1 LEIRLKLFIYDHCP
15 YCVRAWMPLGIK
27 NIPCEL
33 VVMLNDDVETPTAMI
48 GKKMVPILELDDGT
62 YIPES
67 LDIVAYLDENF
78 GESATF
84 APFSKRADLA
94 AWVDQFKGTMNDLC
108 LPRVPQAPLKEFATA
123 SAREYF
129 TRARTAYIGDFAAL
143 MAETPAQ
150 LQIMNEG
157 LRQFGNLL
165 RGEYVNETL
174 SYDDIDLFAK
184 LRGLTLVAGCEW
196 PTRTREYVDAMS
208 AKSGVSLYDDFA
220 I

>member
-1 LEIRLKLFIYDHCP
+1 MKLFIYDHCP

-129 TRARTAYIGDFAAL
+129 TPRQDCLHRRFRSLDGRDTCATADH
-143 MAETPAQ
+143 E
-150 LQIMNEG
+150 
-157 LRQFGNLL
+157 
-165 RGEYVNETL
+165 
-174 SYDDIDLFAK
+174 
-184 LRGLTLVAGCEW
+184 RGLATVRQLTARRV
-196 PTRTREYVDAMS
+196 RERDPE
-208 AKSGVSLYDDFA
+208 LR
-220 I
+220 